1 MDWKKL
7 IVPGICLVV
16 GFGIGSG
23 IFTARGHRIATELER
38 ELDTSRAIA
47 GRAQSEL
54 ALVAEREQQTRE
66 SLERAAQRN
75 RELEQRNR
83 DITASIERAGSE
95 LSTAIERSRTVAEL
109 ITAVRRAIDAV
120 ILAAGQG

>member
-23 IFTARGHRIATELER
+23 IFTARGHRAVTELER
-38 ELDTSRAIA
+38 KLDTSRAIA
-47 GRAQSEL
+47 DRAQSEL
-54 ALVAEREQQTRE
+54 TLAAEREQQTRE
-66 SLERAAQRN
+66 SLRRAAQRN

-83 DITASIERAGSE
+83 DITESIERAGSE

-109 ITAVRRAIDAV
+109 IAAVRRAIDAV
-120 ILAAGQG
+120 ILAAGQS

>member
-7 IVPGICLVV
+7 IVPGICLAV

-38 ELDTSRAIA
+38 ELAA
-47 GRAQSEL
+47 GRIALNRATTEL
-54 ALVAEREQQTRE
+54 AIVAEREQQTRE
-66 SLERAAQRN
+66 SLERATQRN

-83 DITASIERAGSE
+83 DITQSIERAGSE
-95 LSTAIERSRTVAEL
+95 LSTAIERSRSVADL
-109 ITAVRRAIDAV
+109 IAAVRRAIDAV
-120 ILAAGQG
+120 ILAARQS